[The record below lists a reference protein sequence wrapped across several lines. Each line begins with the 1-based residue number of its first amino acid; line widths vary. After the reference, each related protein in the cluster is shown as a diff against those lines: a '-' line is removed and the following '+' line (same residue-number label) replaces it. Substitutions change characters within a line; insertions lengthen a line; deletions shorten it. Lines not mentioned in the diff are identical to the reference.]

1 MMLKSISASDLRAQ
15 IKRILNE
22 VGYGRSEYV
31 VEKFGEPIA
40 AVISMEDFRL
50 LQEIKKF
57 QPSGETEKNTTFLTN
72 LEAIHQAL
80 QASGYRARTKK
91 EIDAQIQAERES
103 WGA

>member
-1 MMLKSISASDLRAQ
+1 MLKSISASDLRAQ

-22 VGYGRSEYV
+22 VGYGRTEYV

-40 AVISMEDFRL
+40 AVISMKDFHL
-50 LQEIKKF
+50 LQEVKKIH
-57 QPSGETEKNTTFLTN
+57 PPDEAETNTAFLTN

-80 QASGYRARTKK
+80 QASGYRPRTKE

-103 WGA
+103 WED